1 MRGLGEALGLPEL
14 ALGGAPG
21 AGRGAEAARRGAAA
35 GPNAPPPPPPPPP
48 LPGAAAPGRRLGA
61 LWGLGWRAGA
71 AGGAVGAGG
80 ADYRRAVA
88 ALRSWEQTDIGWV
101 RVQRGGEHLS
111 EGAPVCIEA
120 RLLPGLWVLLPLA
133 VSSVG
138 RPRTGRLRQGPTRG
152 GGRRWGFTHRTVG
165 RHLLAGEESFAVAWD
180 GSPSGAVEFEVSSV
194 ARPAHPL
201 ASLGAPFVRAFQWK
215 FRRDVA
221 HRMRRA
227 VQEAR

>member
-1 MRGLGEALGLPEL
+1 M
-14 ALGGAPG
+14 
-21 AGRGAEAARRGAAA
+21 
-35 GPNAPPPPPPPPP
+35 
-48 LPGAAAPGRRLGA
+48 
-61 LWGLGWRAGA
+61 
-71 AGGAVGAGG
+71 GAGG

-88 ALRSWEQTDIGWV
+88 ALRGWEQTDIGWV
-101 RVQRGGEHLS
+101 RVRRGSARLS
-111 EGAPVCIEA
+111 KGAPVCIEA

-138 RPRTGRLRQGPTRG
+138 RPTTGRLRQDPARG

-180 GSPSGAVEFEVSSV
+180 GSPGGAVEFEVSSV

-221 HRMRRA
+221 RRMRRA
-227 VQEAR
+227 VREAR

>member
-1 MRGLGEALGLPEL
+1 V
-14 ALGGAPG
+14 
-21 AGRGAEAARRGAAA
+21 GRGA
-35 GPNAPPPPPPPPP
+35 
-48 LPGAAAPGRRLGA
+48 
-61 LWGLGWRAGA
+61 
-71 AGGAVGAGG
+71 

-88 ALRSWEQTDIGWV
+88 ALRAWEQTDLGWV
-101 RVQRGGEHLS
+101 RVQSVRRLA

-138 RPRTGRLRQGPTRG
+138 RPTTGRLGQSPPSGRRG
-152 GGRRWGFTHRTVG
+152 AGRRWGFTHRTVG

-180 GSPSGAVEFEVSSV
+180 GSPDGEVRFEVSSV

-215 FRRDVA
+215 FRRDVVR
-221 HRMRRA
+221 RMRRA
-227 VQEAR
+227 VASTG